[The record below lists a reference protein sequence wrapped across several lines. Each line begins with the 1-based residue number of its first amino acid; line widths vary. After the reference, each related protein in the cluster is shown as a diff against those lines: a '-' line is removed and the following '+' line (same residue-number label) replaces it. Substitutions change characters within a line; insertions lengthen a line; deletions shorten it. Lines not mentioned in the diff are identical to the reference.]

1 MKQIDDKMK
10 INLVFLGSL
19 QYDFGQ
25 MNRTDFFD
33 EGSTLKSVI
42 KTLVEKPEFKGLKDL
57 FTVSLDTTRALII
70 FINDQD
76 ISVLQGM
83 SSPLKHDDKVTFVPV
98 IHGG

>member
-1 MKQIDDKMK
+1 MKL
-10 INLVFLGSL
+10 NLVFLGSL

-25 MNRTDFFD
+25 MNLTDSFD
-33 EGSTLKSVI
+33 EGSTVKSV
-42 KTLVEKPEFKGLKDL
+42 VEKLIERPEFEGLKNL
-57 FTVSLDTTRALII
+57 FTSSLDTTRALII

-83 SSPLKHDDKVTFVPV
+83 SSPLKHDDKVTFVPL

>member
-1 MKQIDDKMK
+1 MK
-10 INLVFLGSL
+10 IHLVFLGSL

-25 MNRTDFFD
+25 MNLTESF
-33 EGSTLKSVI
+33 EIGSTLLSIVKELI
-42 KTLVEKPEFKGLKDL
+42 KKPKFESLKDL
-57 FTVSLDTTRALII
+57 FTPTFDSTRAVII

-83 SSPLKHDDKVTFVPV
+83 SSPLKQDDKVTFVPV

>member
-1 MKQIDDKMK
+1 MK
-10 INLVFLGSL
+10 IHLVFLGSL

-25 MNRTDFFD
+25 MNLTDTFN
-33 EGSTLKSVI
+33 EGSTIITIVKELIKKPNFESLKN
-42 KTLVEKPEFKGLKDL
+42 F
-57 FTVSLDTTRALII
+57 FTPTFDSTRALII

-83 SSPLKHDDKVTFVPV
+83 SSSLKPDDKITFVPV

>member
-1 MKQIDDKMK
+1 MKL
-10 INLVFLGSL
+10 NLVFLGSL

-25 MNRTDFFD
+25 MNLTDSFD
-33 EGSTLKSVI
+33 EGSTLKSIVKELI
-42 KTLVEKPEFKGLKDL
+42 EKPEFKGLKNL
-57 FTVSLDTTRALII
+57 FTPSLDTTRALII

-83 SSPLKHDDKVTFVPV
+83 SSPLKQDDKVTFVPV

>member
-1 MKQIDDKMK
+1 MK
-10 INLVFLGSL
+10 INFVFLGSL

-25 MNRTDFFD
+25 MTLTDSFD
-33 EGSTLKSVI
+33 EGSTIKSVV
-42 KTLVEKPEFKGLKDL
+42 KKLMEKPEFKGLKDF
-57 FTVSLDTTRALII
+57 FTPSFDSTRALII

-83 SSPLKHDDKVTFVPV
+83 SSPLKQDDKVTFVPV